1 MPKIHLKDVEMIFG
15 NPAQVKQAQALKA
28 QEVSNA
34 EIRSQTGAT
43 VGVRHVDIEIE
54 EGELFVIVG
63 LSGSGKSTLIR
74 CLNRLNEPT
83 SGEVIIDGDNI
94 MDYNDE
100 QLMQLRRH
108 KVSMVFQS
116 FALLS
121 HRTIEDNVVYG
132 LEVQDIPE
140 EERYARGQEAIEAVG
155 LKGWEQSFPS
165 QLSGGMRQRVG
176 LARALA
182 NQPEI
187 LLMDEPYSALDP
199 LIRRD
204 MQDELLGL
212 EDYIS
217 KTIVFITHDMNEAFK
232 LGDRIALMKDGEVV
246 QLGDPNSFFDNPAN
260 EYVEDFIKD
269 VDKTRVL
276 TAAQVM
282 RKVKYKVATDID
294 LDELKEY
301 FTQNDLSFVYVVDE
315 KNMLQGYYLAEEVA
329 KAKNTKN
336 LINPVS
342 KKFLRRNFVKDII
355 AMVDESD
362 IDIPIVDATGRLR
375 GLINGSDILK
385 LMK

>member
-1 MPKIHLKDVEMIFG
+1 
-15 NPAQVKQAQALKA
+15 
-28 QEVSNA
+28 
-34 EIRSQTGAT
+34 
-43 VGVRHVDIEIE
+43 
-54 EGELFVIVG
+54 
-63 LSGSGKSTLIR
+63 
-74 CLNRLNEPT
+74 
-83 SGEVIIDGDNI
+83 
-94 MDYNDE
+94 
-100 QLMQLRRH
+100 
-108 KVSMVFQS
+108 MVFQS

-132 LEVQDIPE
+132 LEVQGVPE
-140 EERYARGQEAIEAVG
+140 EERYTRGQEAIKAVG
-155 LKGWEQSFPS
+155 LQGWEKSFPR

-246 QLGDPNSFFDNPAN
+246 QIGDPNSFFEHPAN
-260 EYVEDFIKD
+260 AYVEDFIKD

-276 TAAQVM
+276 TAGQVM
-282 RKVKYKVATDID
+282 RKVKYKVNTTITLED
-294 LDELKEY
+294 LKAY
-301 FTQNDLSFVYVVDE
+301 FKDHDLNFVYAVDE
-315 KNMLQGYYLAEEVA
+315 KNMLQGYYLADEVA
-329 KAKNTKN
+329 QATDTKG
-336 LINPVS
+336 LVNPVE

-355 AMVDESD
+355 AMVDDSD

>member
-15 NPAQVKQAQALKA
+15 KPAQVQAAQALKN
-28 QEVSNA
+28 QDVSNA
-34 EIRSQTGAT
+34 DIRSQTGAT

-94 MDYNDE
+94 LTYNDE
-100 QLMQLRRH
+100 RLMQLRRH

-155 LKGWEQSFPS
+155 LKGWEKSFPS

-246 QLGDPNSFFDNPAN
+246 QLGDPNSFFDHPAN

-282 RKVKYKVATDID
+282 RKVKYKVKHDMALDDLKAYFID
-294 LDELKEY
+294 H
-301 FTQNDLSFVYVVDE
+301 DLTFVYAVDE
-315 KNMLQGYYLAEEVA
+315 KNMLQGYYLVEEVM
-329 KAKNTKN
+329 KAKDTKN
-336 LINPVS
+336 VLNPVS

-355 AMVDESD
+355 SMVDDSD

>member
-15 NPAQVKQAQALKA
+15 KSAQVKQAQALKA
-28 QEVSNA
+28 QEISNA

>member
-15 NPAQVKQAQALKA
+15 KPAQVQAAQALKI
-28 QEVSNA
+28 QDVSNA
-34 EIRSQTGAT
+34 DIRSQTGAT
-43 VGVRHVDIEIE
+43 IGVRHVDIEIE

-74 CLNRLNEPT
+74 CLNRLNQPT

-94 MDYNDE
+94 LDYDDE

-155 LKGWEQSFPS
+155 LKGWEKSFPS

-246 QLGDPNSFFDNPAN
+246 QIGDPISFFDNPAN

-282 RKVKYKVATDID
+282 RKVKYKVKHDMA
-294 LDELKEY
+294 LDELKAY
-301 FTQNDLSFVYVVDE
+301 FIDHDLTFVYAVDE
-315 KNMLQGYYLAEEVA
+315 KNMLQGYYLADEVLTA
-329 KAKNTKN
+329 KDTTN
-336 LINPVS
+336 LLNPVT

-355 AMVDESD
+355 AMVDDSD

>member
-1 MPKIHLKDVEMIFG
+1 MPKIHLKDIEMIFG
-15 NPAQVKQAQALKA
+15 NKHEVQAAKELLKA
-28 QEVSNA
+28 EKTNA
-34 EIRSQTGAT
+34 EIRQETGAT
-43 VGVRHVDIEIE
+43 IGVRHVDLEIE

-74 CLNRLNEPT
+74 CINRLNQPT
-83 SGEVIIDGDNI
+83 SGEILIDGDNI
-94 MDYNDE
+94 LDYDDD

-121 HRTIEDNVVYG
+121 HRTILDNVVYG
-132 LEVQDIPE
+132 LEVQGVPE
-140 EERYARGQEAIEAVG
+140 EERYTRGQEAIEAVG
-155 LKGWEQSFPS
+155 LQGWEQSFPR

-246 QLGDPNSFFDNPAN
+246 QIGDPNSFFDHPAN
-260 EYVEDFIKD
+260 AYVEDFIKD

-276 TAAQVM
+276 TAGQVM
-282 RKVKYKVATDID
+282 RKVKFKVNTTIG
-294 LDELKEY
+294 LEELKSY
-301 FTQNDLSFVYVVDE
+301 FTDNELSFVYAVDE
-315 KNMLQGYYLAEEVA
+315 KNMLQGFYLADEVA
-329 KAKNTKN
+329 KATDTKE
-336 LINPVS
+336 LVNPVE

>member
-15 NPAQVKQAQALKA
+15 KSAQVKQAQALKA
-28 QEVSNA
+28 QEISNA

-43 VGVRHVDIEIE
+43 VGVRHVDIDSE
-54 EGELFVIVG
+54 EGVLCVIVG

>member
-83 SGEVIIDGDNI
+83 SGELIIDEDNI
-94 MDYNDE
+94 MDYNDD

>member
-15 NPAQVKQAQALKA
+15 KPAQVKEAQALKA
-28 QEVSNA
+28 KEISNA

-94 MDYNDE
+94 MDYDDE
-100 QLMQLRRH
+100 QLLQLRRH

-155 LKGWEQSFPS
+155 LKGWEKSFPS

-246 QLGDPNSFFDNPAN
+246 QLGDPNSFFENPAN

-282 RKVKYKVATDID
+282 RKVKYKVTTDIT
-294 LDELKEY
+294 LAELKTY
-301 FTQNDLSFVYVVDE
+301 FTDHDLSFVYVVDE

-329 KAKNTKN
+329 NAKGTKN
-336 LINPVS
+336 LLNPVT

>member
-15 NPAQVKQAQALKA
+15 KSAQVKQAQALKA
-28 QEVSNA
+28 QEVSNT

-232 LGDRIALMKDGEVV
+232 LGDRIALLKDGEVV

-315 KNMLQGYYLAEEVA
+315 KDMLQGYYLAEEVA

>member
-15 NPAQVKQAQALKA
+15 KSAQVKQAQALKA

-74 CLNRLNEPT
+74 CLNRLNEST
-83 SGEVIIDGDNI
+83 SGEVIIDEDNI

>member
-1 MPKIHLKDVEMIFG
+1 
-15 NPAQVKQAQALKA
+15 
-28 QEVSNA
+28 
-34 EIRSQTGAT
+34 
-43 VGVRHVDIEIE
+43 
-54 EGELFVIVG
+54 
-63 LSGSGKSTLIR
+63 
-74 CLNRLNEPT
+74 
-83 SGEVIIDGDNI
+83 
-94 MDYNDE
+94 
-100 QLMQLRRH
+100 
-108 KVSMVFQS
+108 
-116 FALLS
+116 
-121 HRTIEDNVVYG
+121 
-132 LEVQDIPE
+132 
-140 EERYARGQEAIEAVG
+140 
-155 LKGWEQSFPS
+155 
-165 QLSGGMRQRVG
+165 
-176 LARALA
+176 
-182 NQPEI
+182 
-187 LLMDEPYSALDP
+187 
-199 LIRRD
+199 